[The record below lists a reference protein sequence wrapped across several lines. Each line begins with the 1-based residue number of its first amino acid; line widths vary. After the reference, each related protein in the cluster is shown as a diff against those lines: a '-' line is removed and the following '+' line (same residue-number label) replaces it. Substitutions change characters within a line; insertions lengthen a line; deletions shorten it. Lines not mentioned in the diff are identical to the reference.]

1 MKNGSGFFA
10 RIALTVFIVFSII
23 MIVQL
28 QLQFNELKRERD
40 ELQQSIDDYEESI
53 AELEYRLAL
62 PFDRQYI
69 IKVARDKLNY
79 HLPEEIL
86 FYNDL
91 SAE

>member
-28 QLQFNELKRERD
+28 QLEYNELKHEKED
-40 ELQQSIDDYEESI
+40 LQESIDDYKESI
-53 AELEYRLAL
+53 AELEYKLEL
-62 PFDRQYI
+62 PFDREYV

-79 HLPEEIL
+79 HLPDEII

-91 SAE
+91 SSE